1 MDMFFGSWKLVK
13 SVNMEELLRASDCDE
28 EEGNVI
34 KALKP
39 VVSFSQENDHLVMK
53 TQTIIGTKSRT
64 YQLGEE
70 FQEESLFGQF
80 YKTVINLD
88 GEKLIQVYKCEGG
101 EVTVLRE
108 IQNKDLIMTL
118 TCDEATA
125 VLTFQKV

>member
-1 MDMFFGSWKLVK
+1 MDIFFGSWKLVK
-13 SVNMEELLRASDCDE
+13 SVNMEKLLRASDCEE

-34 KALKP
+34 QALKP
-39 VVSFSQENDHLVMK
+39 VISFSQENDHLVKK
-53 TQTIIGTKSRT
+53 TQTIIGTKIRT
-64 YQLGEE
+64 FQLGEE